1 MSLAKRL
8 KQKEINQGTLSSEPK
23 RTEKNIYIS
32 GNIDPALIPEFNP
45 FLDPRPD
52 LEEDSE
58 LWARL
63 LHLAEKKKSELA
75 GILHGFRCQGTRLK
89 RGRTSYVLR
98 PDIDP
103 VRAWPRQEEY
113 EKERDKWLKPYTK
126 EIAALL
132 KSL

>member
-8 KQKEINQGTLSSEPK
+8 KQSEP
-23 RTEKNIYIS
+23 EPVQEVLF
-32 GNIDPALIPEFNP
+32 GNPELAKKMENLI
-45 FLDPRPD
+45 LKITDPRPD
-52 LEEDSE
+52 LIEDSE
-58 LWARL
+58 LWTRL
-63 LHLAEKKKSELA
+63 LELA
-75 GILHGFRCQGTRLK
+75 SERDKDLAGTLHGFRCQGTRLK

-103 VRAWPRQEEY
+103 VRAWPSQAEY

-126 EIAALL
+126 EIAVLL

>member
-8 KQKEINQGTLSSEPK
+8 KQSEP
-23 RTEKNIYIS
+23 EPVQEVLF
-32 GNIDPALIPEFNP
+32 GNPELAKKIENLI
-45 FLDPRPD
+45 LKITDPRPD
-52 LEEDSE
+52 LIEDSE
-58 LWARL
+58 LWTRL
-63 LHLAEKKKSELA
+63 LELA
-75 GILHGFRCQGTRLK
+75 SERDKDLAGTLHGFRCQGTRLK